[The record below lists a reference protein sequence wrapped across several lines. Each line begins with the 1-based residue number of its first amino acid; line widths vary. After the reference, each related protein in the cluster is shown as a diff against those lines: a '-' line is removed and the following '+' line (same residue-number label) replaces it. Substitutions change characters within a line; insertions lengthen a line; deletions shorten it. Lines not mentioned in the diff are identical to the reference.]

1 MSGVQSRVC
10 RSDVAGLEHEEIPWN
25 DGVGRDHDAVAVP
38 HHPCPWRRHRAQRH
52 HRTLRP
58 VFLKKPDDRVD
69 DDDRADRARVE
80 QLTQRRGEHAR
91 ADEQPDN
98 GAHELA
104 SEESEGALGFF
115 TADLV
120 RTKLTQSPLRLG

>member
-38 HHPCPWRRHRAQRH
+38 HDPRARRRHRSQRH
-52 HRTLRP
+52 HRALRP

-91 ADEQPDN
+91 ADEEPDD
-98 GAHELA
+98 GARELA
-104 SEESEGALGFF
+104 SEEGQGARGLF

-120 RTKLTQSPLRLG
+120 RTKLNQSPLCLG